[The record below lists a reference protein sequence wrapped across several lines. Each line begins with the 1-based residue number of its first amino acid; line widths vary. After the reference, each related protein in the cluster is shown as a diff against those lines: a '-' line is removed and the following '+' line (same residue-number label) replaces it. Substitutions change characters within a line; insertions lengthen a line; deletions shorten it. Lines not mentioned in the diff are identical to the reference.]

1 MPLVK
6 KAPTAK
12 SKERKKGREIA
23 IRSLLPSPVSI
34 TITSDVARAASAFVS
49 VLQVTD
55 PRYDITCYGGW
66 VLDLPR
72 RLGVN
77 DALDASVQALSAA
90 FPSIH
95 TKNITCKALGTYVKA
110 LEVLRMHLADTKKA
124 REPETLCAI
133 YLIMVC
139 QVRAPLY

>member
-1 MPLVK
+1 MTV
-6 KAPTAK
+6 
-12 SKERKKGREIA
+12 
-23 IRSLLPSPVSI
+23 
-34 TITSDVARAASAFVS
+34 TITSDVAKAASAFVS

-77 DALDASVQALSAA
+77 DALDAAVQALSAA

-95 TKNITCKALGTYVKA
+95 TKKITCKALSSYVKA
-110 LEVLRMHLADTKKA
+110 LEVLRMHLADPKKA

-133 YLIMVC
+133 YLVMVC
-139 QVRAPLY
+139 QV